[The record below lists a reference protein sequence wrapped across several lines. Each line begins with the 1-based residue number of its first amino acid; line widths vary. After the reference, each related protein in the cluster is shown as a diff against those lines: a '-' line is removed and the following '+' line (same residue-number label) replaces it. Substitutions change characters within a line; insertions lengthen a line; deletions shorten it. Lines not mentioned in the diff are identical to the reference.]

1 MKVKNDPA
9 TREQPAP
16 PEDGNT
22 LMKTKKTAVT
32 TTWQSPSEVM
42 DTLYDVREPGCDG
55 VGFAL
60 LRPRAKQKANSVAA
74 LVSAK
79 LSPIKPAAN
88 TPTTTCGMPVT
99 ARDHR
104 VVLARGV
111 ADTSLTR
118 LLSDYDAAVRPHQRL
133 LAAVITVRGDE
144 DMPAH
149 DLLDMAATYATIHLA
164 RGRRLT
170 SVVALHTPG
179 NELSRALQHA
189 HICILSRQHAPS
201 GWLAEHEDLTD
212 TAHSLWAEEWA
223 GFRAGWDRLA
233 VAA

>member
-1 MKVKNDPA
+1 
-9 TREQPAP
+9 
-16 PEDGNT
+16 
-22 LMKTKKTAVT
+22 MKTKKTAVT
-32 TTWQSPSEVM
+32 MTWQSPTEVM
-42 DTLYDVREPGCDG
+42 DTLYDVREPGCDE

-60 LRPRAKQKANSVAA
+60 LRPRAMQKANRVTT
-74 LVSAK
+74 LIGVK

-88 TPTTTCGMPVT
+88 TPTTACGMPVT

-111 ADTSLTR
+111 ADASLTR
-118 LLSDYDAAVRPHQRL
+118 LLNDYDAAVHPRQRL
-133 LAAVITVRGDE
+133 LAAVITVRGDK

-179 NELSRALQHA
+179 DELSRALQHA

-223 GFRAGWDRLA
+223 AFRAGWERLA

>member
-1 MKVKNDPA
+1 
-9 TREQPAP
+9 
-16 PEDGNT
+16 
-22 LMKTKKTAVT
+22 MKTKKTAVT
-32 TTWQSPSEVM
+32 TTWQSPAQVM
-42 DTLYDVREPGCDG
+42 DTLFDVREPGCDD

-74 LVSAK
+74 LIGAK
-79 LSPIKPAAN
+79 LAPIKPAAN

-111 ADTSLTR
+111 ADTALTR
-118 LLSDYDAAVRPHQRL
+118 LLDDYDAATRLHQRL

-149 DLLDMAATYATIHLA
+149 DLLDMATTYATIHLA

-179 NELSRALQHA
+179 DELSRVLPNA
-189 HICILSRQHAPS
+189 HICILARQHAPS

-212 TAHSLWAEEWA
+212 TAHGLWAEEWA
-223 GFRAGWDRLA
+223 AFHAGWERIA
-233 VAA
+233 VEA